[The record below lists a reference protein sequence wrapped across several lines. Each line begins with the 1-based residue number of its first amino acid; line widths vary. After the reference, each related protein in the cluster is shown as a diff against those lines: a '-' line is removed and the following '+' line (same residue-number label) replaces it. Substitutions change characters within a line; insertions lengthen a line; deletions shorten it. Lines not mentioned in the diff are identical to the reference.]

1 MLTSKS
7 KKSVKEPTDQ
17 LIVALDIGTVNAKA
31 LIVRLTNKGLEVLGS
46 GRAGQDIYD
55 MQAGAIADI
64 SAVITNCG
72 RALVQAERQAGQ
84 RPARAVLGIAG
95 ELIRGV
101 TNRTRVHRANSSY
114 PLDFAEIDAIIVET
128 QAEAKKQAQKE
139 IALEFGGQTVDL
151 KLINSALIG
160 ITIDNYKVTNPIG
173 FQGGVLETQLYT
185 AFAPLVHTSAI
196 ERVAAGLGLDLI
208 AIAAEPFAMARSV
221 IGDDINVSLNAIL
234 IDIGGGTTDIAV
246 LREGSLE
253 ATKTFAVAGNSFT
266 KAIARHLSVS
276 YHQAEE
282 IKLAYSLN
290 DHQQLSAAD
299 YRRVQQAINQTAEIW
314 LTGIKMSFSEIS
326 WLEYLP
332 HQIYLLGGGSALGVI
347 REQLT
352 RPHSSWYRQ
361 LPFLQ
366 KPSIKFI
373 KPSDIPDIEDPKQL
387 ITDHT
392 LIVGLGLG
400 RVGRDTLQTDL
411 DSQQSMIKQ
420 TRQKFNQVLSN

>member
-7 KKSVKEPTDQ
+7 KKSIRKFNDR

-31 LIVRLTNKGLEVLGS
+31 LIVRLTDKGLEVLGA

-64 SAVITNCG
+64 PAVIDNCS
-72 RALVQAERQAGQ
+72 RALVQAERQAGFKPTQ
-84 RPARAVLGIAG
+84 AVLGIAG
-95 ELIRGV
+95 ELIKGV
-101 TNRTRVHRANSSY
+101 TNRTRVNRADSSF
-114 PLDFAEIDAIIVET
+114 PLDFAEIDTIIVTT

-151 KLINSALIG
+151 KLINSALVG
-160 ITIDNYKVTNPIG
+160 ITIDNYKVTYPIG

-196 ERVAAGLGLDLI
+196 ERVAADLGLNLI

-221 IGDDINVSLNAIL
+221 IGDDQNGSLDAIL

-246 LREGSLE
+246 LRDGSLE
-253 ATKTFAVAGNSFT
+253 ATKTFAIAGNSFT
-266 KAIARHLSVS
+266 RAIARQLSVS
-276 YHQAEE
+276 YHQAEAM
-282 IKLAYSLN
+282 KLAYSLN
-290 DHQQLSAAD
+290 NDQGITAAE
-299 YRRVQQAINQTAEIW
+299 RRHIQQAIKQTADIW
-314 LTGIKMSFSEIS
+314 LTGIKMSFAEIS

-332 HQIYLLGGGSALGVI
+332 HQIYLLGGGSALGEI
-347 REQLT
+347 KDKLT
-352 RPHSSWYRQ
+352 NSGPSWYRN
-361 LPFLQ
+361 LSFLE

-373 KPSDIPDIEDPKQL
+373 RPDSVPDVEDSKQL

-400 RVGRDTLQTDL
+400 RVGRDTLQIETNND
-411 DSQQSMIKQ
+411 
-420 TRQKFNQVLSN
+420 QKTSFKRRFSQVLSN